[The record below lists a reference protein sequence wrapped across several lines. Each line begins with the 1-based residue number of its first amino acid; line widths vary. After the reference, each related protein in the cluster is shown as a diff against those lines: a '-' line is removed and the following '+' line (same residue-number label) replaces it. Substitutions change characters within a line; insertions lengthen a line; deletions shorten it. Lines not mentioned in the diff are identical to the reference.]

1 MPVQRVG
8 GVPDLPL
15 AAEEHQDVA
24 GTLGAQLGD
33 ARRGCPGPGPS
44 APGPGRLGRPAAG
57 TAPRP
62 DRCAPTPRR
71 SAPRPKMLGEPLRV
85 DRGRGDDD
93 LEIRAAGQQ
102 LLEVAED
109 EVDIQA
115 ALVCFVDDERVVAEQ
130 LPVARHLGKQ
140 DAVRHHLDQRAVT
153 GGVGETD
160 LVADRAAQ
168 LGAELAGDPLR
179 DGAGRDPA
187 RLGVPDLPGH
197 PAAELEA
204 DLRQL
209 GRLPRAG
216 LPGHDHDLMVPDGR
230 RDLVPPLADREL
242 RRVAQHRDAGPPGVG
257 PGLRRLQVG
266 PQPFQRM
273 LARARVGQRGSLL
286 GAAAEAA
293 LIAEHQPGQP
303 VLKLSERRGHGGN
316 LHGGTRGAKREGA
329 GRPYA
334 RVPVRALHT

>member
-1 MPVQRVG
+1 M
-8 GVPDLPL
+8 
-15 AAEEHQDVA
+15 
-24 GTLGAQLGD
+24 GAQLGD
-33 ARRGCPGPGPS
+33 RVQDALNLVLRFLVRVVGVGQ
-44 APGPGRLGRPAAG
+44 RPVPHLDRVG
-57 TAPRP
+57 APRHLD
-62 DRCAPTPRR
+62 DR
-71 SAPRPKMLGEPLRV
+71 RPELLEVLTEPLRV

-130 LPVARHLGKQ
+130 LPVAGHLGKQ
-140 DAVRHHLDQRAVT
+140 DAVGHHLDQRAVAR
-153 GGVGETD
+153 GVGETD
-160 LVADRAAQ
+160 LVADRGAQ

-216 LPGHDHDLMVPDGR
+216 LPGHDHDLMVPDGC

-257 PGLRRLQVG
+257 PGLGRLQVG
-266 PQPFQRM
+266 QQPFQRM
-273 LARARVGQRGSLL
+273 LAARPGRAARQPARRGGRGGADRGASARAAGPEAQRARGSRRKSPWRN
-286 GAAAEAA
+286 GGSEA
-293 LIAEHQPGQP
+293 G
-303 VLKLSERRGHGGN
+303 
-316 LHGGTRGAKREGA
+316 GA